1 MKIIIIL
8 MNFKRLLHVYMKQ
21 KINQKNYLIKNGQ
34 HINYLKIKC
43 FHFLMVWSM
52 LIWKNKFNND
62 IIYLFMQLKVL
73 YNNTIG
79 YCIPNDAINIL
90 IKRHCGIKIHGYW
103 LIN

>member
-1 MKIIIIL
+1 
-8 MNFKRLLHVYMKQ
+8 
-21 KINQKNYLIKNGQ
+21 
-34 HINYLKIKC
+34 
-43 FHFLMVWSM
+43 
-52 LIWKNKFNND
+52 
-62 IIYLFMQLKVL
+62 MQLKVL